1 MAKNKKNNKNETNN
15 EVIQYSI
22 EKDLALENALL
33 KSRMMELKNE
43 IVDLKDTILDLAQQ
57 NMRLEK
63 YNKSMY
69 QSESESEIYY
79 QHGQEPFL

>member
-15 EVIQYSI
+15 EVIEYAVDQN
-22 EKDLALENALL
+22 LALENALL

-69 QSESESEIYY
+69 QSENESEIYY
-79 QHGQEPFL
+79 QHGKEPFL

>member
-1 MAKNKKNNKNETNN
+1 MAKNKKNNTNN

-33 KSRMMELKNE
+33 KSQMMELKNE

-63 YNKSMY
+63 YNKAMY
-69 QSESESEIYY
+69 QSESESEIFY
-79 QHGQEPFL
+79 QHGKEPYL